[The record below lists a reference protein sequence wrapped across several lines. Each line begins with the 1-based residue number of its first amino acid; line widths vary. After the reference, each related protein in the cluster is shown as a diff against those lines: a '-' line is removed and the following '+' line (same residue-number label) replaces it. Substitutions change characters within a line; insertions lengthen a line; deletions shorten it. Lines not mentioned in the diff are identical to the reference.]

1 VFARFDVFQVDS
13 DGHLRWLRAFET
25 LEEAH
30 ACVARAIHENPKAEH
45 VIKDSQTLTRQSFAP
60 GQMPPTTASS

>member
-1 VFARFDVFQVDS
+1 MFARFDVFQVDS

-30 ACVARAIHENPKAEH
+30 ACVARAIHETPGP
-45 VIKDSQTLTRQSFAP
+45 STLSKTVRL
-60 GQMPPTTASS
+60 